1 MKQEI
6 VTSKTFK
13 EYDFDDWFVLGA
25 TLLIGVGLIILFST
39 IYNSIK

>member
-1 MKQEI
+1 MKQEV

-13 EYDFDDWFVLGA
+13 EYDFDDWFILGS
-25 TLLIGVGLIILFST
+25 TLLIGIGLIILFST